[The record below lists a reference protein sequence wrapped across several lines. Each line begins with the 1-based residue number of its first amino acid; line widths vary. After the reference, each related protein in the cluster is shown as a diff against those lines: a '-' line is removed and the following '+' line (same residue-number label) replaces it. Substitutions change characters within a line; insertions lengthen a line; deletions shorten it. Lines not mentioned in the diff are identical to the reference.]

1 MAGLNRSDR
10 LSPFPCLPWCPL
22 RALLSSPLASPTA
35 PAGHTAPG
43 SQRQQLGWVGR
54 RPSRCC
60 SLWLWTH
67 TVRSGPGST
76 AVQPLSRVG
85 PGERWGRGR
94 GGGCTCEARW
104 SKTAS
109 KVKVLSR
116 DRWVRSVSSGSS
128 LGSMST
134 TIWGRGAGG
143 VSRGASRGA
152 PREGQGLYK
161 PGSAVPAAGLL
172 RPPLRNPQHVH
183 PHGLCL
189 LAQGLSVPKG
199 KGERRHRVHGYLE
212 RHPPELCAPW
222 GLSYLM

>member
-22 RALLSSPLASPTA
+22 RVLLSSPLASPTA

-94 GGGCTCEARW
+94 GGVNLRGTL
-104 SKTAS
+104 
-109 KVKVLSR
+109 VKNS
-116 DRWVRSVSSGSS
+116 
-128 LGSMST
+128 
-134 TIWGRGAGG
+134 I
-143 VSRGASRGA
+143 
-152 PREGQGLYK
+152 
-161 PGSAVPAAGLL
+161 
-172 RPPLRNPQHVH
+172 
-183 PHGLCL
+183 
-189 LAQGLSVPKG
+189 KG
-199 KGERRHRVHGYLE
+199 KGPLPGPVGAQRVLGVLAGVHEHHHLGARSRRGQQRSQQRGPAGGAGAL
-212 RHPPELCAPW
+212 
-222 GLSYLM
+222 